1 MVLLYCDDRA
11 TVTQTQPSVRGPRNA
26 ADGFHALTFIVE
38 NGRQDASCRL
48 ILAHG
53 AGVGVTSPFLEN
65 VADLISR
72 HGIAVTRF
80 EFDYMAA
87 RRTGGSKRP
96 PPRAEALVSEYREMV
111 RSVAGRRQRGRKL
124 VIGGKSL
131 GGRVASLVA
140 KELYEQGDI
149 AGLVCLGYPF
159 HPPGKPDQLRTAHLE
174 PLQCPALIV
183 QGERDPFGNRAEI
196 EALALSK
203 TITLVWIGDGDHD
216 LRPRASSGL
225 THNGNLATAAD
236 AVAAFAA
243 QLPAAR

>member
-1 MVLLYCDDRA
+1 
-11 TVTQTQPSVRGPRNA
+11 VTIAPRSFDFNIHSHGPRNA
-26 ADGFHALTFIVE
+26 ADGFHALTFILE
-38 NGRQDASCRL
+38 NGKRDVSCRL

-53 AGVGVTSPFLEN
+53 AGAGITSPFLAK

-72 HGIAVTRF
+72 HDIAVTRF

-96 PPRAEALVSEYREMV
+96 PARAETLLSEYREVV
-111 RSVAGRRQRGRKL
+111 RSVAGRRKRGQKL
-124 VIGGKSL
+124 LIGGKSL

-140 KELYEQGDI
+140 DELYEQGDI

-183 QGERDPFGNRAEI
+183 QGERDPFGSRTEI
-196 EALALSK
+196 EALTLSK
-203 TITLVWIGDGDHD
+203 AIAIAWIGDGDHD
-216 LRPRASSGL
+216 LRPRTRSGL
-225 THNGNLATAAD
+225 THDGNLATAAD